1 MLRDE
6 NLNLK
11 SLFVITLILSM
22 LIFPCVSG
30 NLDFLEKGQVTSDK
44 NTLNGEERTWL
55 KFCYG
60 EISGLFE
67 IKSGYSSPYAYGF
80 NAVDVI
86 CITCDTGKPFY
97 YQHLTGGVDCA
108 MGLLPTSFF
117 NRLRGTVSDDF
128 IYASYG
134 FLSPKIFLL
143 IYNIQN

>member
-1 MLRDE
+1 MLHVNIIMLRDE

-60 EISGLFE
+60 LF
-67 IKSGYSSPYAYGF
+67 
-80 NAVDVI
+80 
-86 CITCDTGKPFY
+86 
-97 YQHLTGGVDCA
+97 
-108 MGLLPTSFF
+108 
-117 NRLRGTVSDDF
+117 
-128 IYASYG
+128 
-134 FLSPKIFLL
+134 
-143 IYNIQN
+143 